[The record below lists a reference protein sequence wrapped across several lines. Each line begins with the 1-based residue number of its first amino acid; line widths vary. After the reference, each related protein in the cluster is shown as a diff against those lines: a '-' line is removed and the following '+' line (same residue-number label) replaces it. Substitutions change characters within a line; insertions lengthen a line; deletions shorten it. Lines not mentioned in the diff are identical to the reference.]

1 MKYKLLVICTIG
13 SSTVRVIKLLIILV
27 LDQREKRD
35 NYGIRLYIC
44 YIFRANILQYI
55 WLHLDNAC
63 LFL

>member
-55 WLHLDNAC
+55 
-63 LFL
+63 